1 MVEKWFDFGFDSHH
15 HMLLDKVTKS
25 PMDQQNNRLDM
36 DYDHNHPF
44 VEGLSIDQQELG
56 MD

>member
-1 MVEKWFDFGFDSHH
+1 VVEKWFDFGFDSHH